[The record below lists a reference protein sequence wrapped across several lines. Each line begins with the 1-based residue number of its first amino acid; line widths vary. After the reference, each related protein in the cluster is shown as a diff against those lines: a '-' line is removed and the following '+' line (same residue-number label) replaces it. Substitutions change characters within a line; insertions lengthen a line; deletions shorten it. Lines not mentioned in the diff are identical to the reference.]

1 MALNLMCASGAD
13 VSDATATASNVL
25 AGKTFY
31 AGADDDIKTGSM
43 VDNGTWSKTLSPGD
57 SVTVPGGYHSGSG
70 TVKADTVTLSGTAG
84 AAQVLSGYTFYKD
97 NYATKL
103 IGIIKNNGAKTA
115 TLSPGGSYTIPA
127 GYHNGAGKIT
137 ASRWTGSYYL
147 FIAIQFQSGYANGYI
162 PEHAAFALAYNGTT
176 EPSIYNKTLMAG
188 NIAGQSN
195 ICGVGMLS
203 MTTEWGNYQYA
214 NCSAL
219 ANIYDLVTNVKY
231 PKGTVIHLA
240 AGWHVFRT
248 Y

>member
-31 AGADDDIKTGSM
+31 AGADDNIKTGTM

-57 SVTVPGGYHSGSG
+57 SVTVPG
-70 TVKADTVTLSGTAG
+70 
-84 AAQVLSGYTFYKD
+84 
-97 NYATKL
+97 
-103 IGIIKNNGAKTA
+103 
-115 TLSPGGSYTIPA
+115 